1 MLISGRGSN
10 LEALIRAAQK
20 PKFPCSIV
28 LVLADCAAG
37 GCEIAKKAGI
47 PTEVVDYDALGKE
60 QFEQVVDRMLG
71 ERDVEIVCLA
81 GFMRLL
87 SGGFVARWR
96 GCILNIHPSLL
107 PRLRGLST
115 HRRALEGGY
124 REHGCSV
131 HVVTEELDGG
141 EVLGQERLDI
151 SESDSPES
159 LAERV
164 LVLEHRLY
172 PRVLAEYARGR
183 ARANA

>member
-28 LVLADCAAG
+28 LVLADRAAE
-37 GCEIAKKAGI
+37 GCLIAKKAGI
-47 PTEVVDYDALGKE
+47 PSEVVDYDALGKE
-60 QFEQVVDRMLG
+60 QAEQVIDRMLG

-87 SGGFVARWR
+87 SKWFVARWR
-96 GCILNIHPSLL
+96 DRVLNIHPSLL
-107 PRLRGLST
+107 PRLRGLAT
-115 HRRALEGGY
+115 HRRALEGGH
-124 REHGCSV
+124 RQHGCSV

-151 SESDSPES
+151 NESDSPES
-159 LAERV
+159 LAARV
-164 LVLEHRLY
+164 LMLEHRLY
-172 PRVLAEYARGR
+172 PRVLAEYVRGR
-183 ARANA
+183 ANA